1 MNVGGIP
8 LAESLHGFLVVALIV
23 VSFTLVAGAFAFH
36 QMDGVI

>member
-1 MNVGGIP
+1 
-8 LAESLHGFLVVALIV
+8 VVALIV